1 MSSLEDVVI
10 PDIGDFAEVPVIEIL
25 VQPGDV
31 VTVEDPL
38 LMLESDKA
46 VMEVP
51 SPLTGTVKE
60 VLVSVGDTVS
70 EGTRILTI
78 EAIEAREVAWSG
90 STELGSGVDSLPE
103 SSSSVVEAEPARSS
117 SGEEVAAAQGQS
129 LLEEQA
135 VLADVVTRTSGVP
148 PHASPAVRKYARE
161 LGVDLLLV
169 PGSGPKG
176 RIQRTDVQLHVK
188 GLSRQAADRGG
199 VLSLDLPLW
208 PSIDFAQFGE
218 VERVQLSRLRRMSGP
233 ALSRNWITIPHVT
246 NFDEADVSKLDEF
259 RRQLNQEGGESG
271 AKMTLLTFVIMACV
285 KALKEFPEFNSSL
298 DGKHLV
304 LKRYFHIGFAA
315 DTPNGLMVP
324 VIKNADRKDLS
335 EIAMEIVELAGRARE
350 SRLTA
355 SEMEGGSFS
364 VSSLG
369 GVRGLGFTPIIN
381 APEVAILGVARA
393 RKEPVW
399 DGEQFRPRLML
410 PLSLSWDHRAVDGA
424 AAGRFLAF
432 IASLLEDFSR
442 ILLEDQDDSG

>member
-1 MSSLEDVVI
+1 MSSIEDVVL
-10 PDIGDFAEVPVIEIL
+10 PDIGDFDEVPVIEIL

-31 VTVEDPL
+31 VAVEDPL

-51 SPLTGTVKE
+51 APLAGTVKE

-70 EGTRILTI
+70 KGTRILTI
-78 EAIEAREVAWSG
+78 EVIDVKEAASPD
-90 STELGSGVDSLPE
+90 STESQSEVDSLPE
-103 SSSSVVEAEPARSS
+103 SSSPVVEAEPAGS

-129 LLEEQA
+129 LPEDQA
-135 VLADVVTRTSGVP
+135 VFADVVTRSSGVP

-161 LGVDLLLV
+161 LGVDVHLV

-176 RIQRTDVQLHVK
+176 RIRREDVQLYVK
-188 GLSRQAADRGG
+188 ELSRKAADGG
-199 VLSLDLPLW
+199 SGLALDIPPW
-208 PSIDFAQFGE
+208 PSVDFAQFGE
-218 VERVQLSRLRRMSGP
+218 VERVQLSRLRRISGP
-233 ALSRNWITIPHVT
+233 ALSRNWVTIPHVT
-246 NFDEADVSKLDEF
+246 NFDEADVSTVDEF
-259 RRQLNQEGGESG
+259 RRNFNREGTESG
-271 AKMTLLTFVIMACV
+271 VKMTLLTFVIKACV
-285 KALKEFPEFNSSL
+285 RALKEFPEFNSSL

-324 VIKNADRKDLS
+324 VIKNADQKNLS
-335 EIAMEIVELAGRARE
+335 EIAMEISELAGRARE
-350 SRLTA
+350 GRLAA

-369 GVRGLGFTPIIN
+369 AVRGLGFTPIIN

-399 DGEQFRPRLML
+399 DGEQFQPRLVL

-432 IASLLEDFSR
+432 VSTLLEDFSR
-442 ILLEDQDDSG
+442 MLL